1 MYTYFTK
8 RERTILRY
16 MISRHKW
23 ALMNKQVE
31 TDEEAQKQLK
41 RLREY
46 DTMLKKLDKSDGRK

>member
-1 MYTYFTK
+1 MYTYFSK

-16 MISRHKW
+16 MVSRHKW

-46 DTMLKKLDKSDGRK
+46 DTILNKLDKSEGK